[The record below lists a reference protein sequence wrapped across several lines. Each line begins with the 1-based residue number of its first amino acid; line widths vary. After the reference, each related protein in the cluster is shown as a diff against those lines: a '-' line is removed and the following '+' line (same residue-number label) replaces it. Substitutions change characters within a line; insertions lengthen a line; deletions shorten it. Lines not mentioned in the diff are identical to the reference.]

1 MLVAVI
7 LKPTDHM
14 EDEVMLT
21 GIALGGLSE
30 VGAGGDC
37 STIALVLCCACV
49 VVVFSVVVFR
59 FLVCS
64 MLLLPLEYPS
74 PAVLLS
80 WPSAQVPEEQ
90 YINAWASRS
99 IAGQLGP
106 FGHKPHVLNDLLAG
120 NWVMVPVVMVLLV
133 EVGCGRRAC
142 PVGKAA

>member
-1 MLVAVI
+1 
-7 LKPTDHM
+7 
-14 EDEVMLT
+14 
-21 GIALGGLSE
+21 
-30 VGAGGDC
+30 
-37 STIALVLCCACV
+37 
-49 VVVFSVVVFR
+49 
-59 FLVCS
+59 

-133 EVGCGRRAC
+133 EVGCGRRAI